1 MEEVLYTKQDQ
12 IGIVT
17 INRPQALNALN
28 SEILDELNLVLN
40 QVEADQEL
48 RVLIIKGSGRA
59 FIAGADIKEMLNY
72 DSLQAREY
80 AQLGLKTMQRIED
93 LSIPVIAS
101 VNGFALGGG
110 CELALACE
118 IRYASEDAKFG
129 QPEVSLGI
137 IPGFGGTQRLS
148 RLVGI
153 SYAKE
158 LIYTGK
164 LINAQ
169 EALRIGLVN
178 QVFKNEELE
187 SETLKLA
194 DSIAKQSTSAV
205 RYAKIAINKGIDA
218 ALVNS
223 FEYEKNLFSLS
234 FSTEDQKKGMQAFVE
249 KKKANF

>member
-28 SEILDELNLVLN
+28 SKILDELNLVLN

-59 FIAGADIKEMLNY
+59 FVAGADIKEMLNY